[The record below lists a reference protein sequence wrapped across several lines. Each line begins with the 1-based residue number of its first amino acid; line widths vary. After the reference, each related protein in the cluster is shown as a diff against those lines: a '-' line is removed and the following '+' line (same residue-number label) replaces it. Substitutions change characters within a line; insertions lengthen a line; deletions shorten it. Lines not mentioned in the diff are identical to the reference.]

1 MQALLLTAVLAAA
14 DLGRCPSD
22 PLIANPRLKIV
33 RARER
38 AFDHYIVTVDVKN
51 DGLQAQP
58 AGTAQHLE
66 LVQRGR
72 VLGAQPIPLLGMQES
87 YAAAFRVRLPHQ
99 SPRSPFVVEFRYV
112 LDTRNAARADCNGS
126 NDRLSATL

>member
-1 MQALLLTAVLAAA
+1 MLALLLATALTAAE
-14 DLGRCPSD
+14 CPSD
-22 PLIANPRLKIV
+22 PLIASPRLKIV

-51 DGLQAQP
+51 DGRDAQP

-72 VLGAQPIPLLGMQES
+72 VLGEQPIPVLGMQES
-87 YAAAFRVRLPHQ
+87 YVAAFRVRLPHQ
-99 SPRSPFVVEFRYV
+99 SPRPPFTVEFRYV
-112 LDTRNAARADCNGS
+112 LDTRNAPRANCNAS

>member
-1 MQALLLTAVLAAA
+1 MVGFMLATALAFAS
-14 DLGRCPSD
+14 CPSD

-51 DGLQAQP
+51 KGSVAQP
-58 AGTAQHLE
+58 PGTSQHLE
-66 LVQRGR
+66 LVQNGN
-72 VLGAQPIPLLGMQES
+72 VLGAQPVPVLGMQES

-99 SPRSPFVVEFRYV
+99 SPRPPFAVAFRYV
-112 LDTRNAARADCNGS
+112 LDTHNAARANCNTS
-126 NDRLSATL
+126 NDRLDATL